1 MKFIKGALIALSI
14 LGTMSQ
20 ANADE
25 DKILRVATE
34 PSFAPFEFTDQQ
46 TSNLVGFDVDI
57 INAVAEV
64 IGYKTNI
71 ASMPFDGQIPA
82 VITHQID
89 VAISG
94 FTITPER
101 AKIVNFTEP
110 YYDAGLGALIDN
122 K

>member
-34 PSFAPFEFTDQQ
+34 PSFAPFEFMDQQ

-57 INAVAEV
+57 INA
-64 IGYKTNI
+64 
-71 ASMPFDGQIPA
+71 FQGQDA
-82 VITHQID
+82 ID
-89 VAISG
+89 IFKKLTV
-94 FTITPER
+94 
-101 AKIVNFTEP
+101 VNKKGE
-110 YYDAGLGALIDN
+110 
-122 K
+122 